1 MRKKLTYLG
10 LGLALTIAALAAGVQ
25 PAAAGTCVTT
35 CDPFGCCDTCCQIGT
50 SNKWICTER
59 PC

>member
-1 MRKKLTYLG
+1 MRKKLILLSLSL
-10 LGLALTIAALAAGVQ
+10 LGLAGALSLGAPKAEAGN
-25 PAAAGTCVTT
+25 CVTT

-50 SNKWICTER
+50 SNKWICTQR